1 MDRNFEVL
9 VNITG
14 EEWSVMPVSAME
26 YLSCVK
32 EAEALGERLDAGKE
46 TELLRR
52 ACVLSRGIY
61 SGGERVFD
69 DGEGVLNALTPE
81 EIYSISAGTTSVL
94 AAEGRGEDKI
104 PGLLE
109 NKHEDGVTA
118 PYEDVDRFKSGVK
131 YVLRRVEENTG
142 AWLPTAGQSRAA
154 EKAEVRYSDYEVP
167 DGNGTREPEYR
178 RKVRD
183 MSDFLMRD
191 SRRYDG
197 GFELY

>member
-81 EIYSISAGTTSVL
+81 EIYFNQCRHNECFSS
-94 AAEGRGEDKI
+94 GRTG
-104 PGLLE
+104 
-109 NKHEDGVTA
+109 
-118 PYEDVDRFKSGVK
+118 
-131 YVLRRVEENTG
+131 RR
-142 AWLPTAGQSRAA
+142 
-154 EKAEVRYSDYEVP
+154 
-167 DGNGTREPEYR
+167 
-178 RKVRD
+178 
-183 MSDFLMRD
+183 
-191 SRRYDG
+191 
-197 GFELY
+197 